1 MVVALDQVLV
11 FQFQLSDYAIQLG
24 FFVTEFRK
32 HAQVDLSGVF
42 WSRLNI
48 KLLAWRQLQGFILL
62 TKLIF

>member
-24 FFVTEFRK
+24 FFVTEFCK